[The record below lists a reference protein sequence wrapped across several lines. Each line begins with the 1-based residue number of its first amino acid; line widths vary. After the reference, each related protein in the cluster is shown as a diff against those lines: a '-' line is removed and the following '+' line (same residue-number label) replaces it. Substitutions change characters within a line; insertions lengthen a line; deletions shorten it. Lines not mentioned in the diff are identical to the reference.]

1 MNWPGRIIA
10 AACLFAL
17 GACDASGAASK
28 EIPIVDGGDG
38 GSEARVALEAGR
50 DLDAGSD
57 LDAAKVVLAPLV
69 DMEGWRSYDASVD
82 PLRDH
87 QPSVI
92 SCDARSFYE
101 ELGALEVDTGRCNY
115 LLASTPALRR
125 VPAGSEVHLSLLHFD
140 LQAPAPA
147 EVHVAILFGD
157 SVEWETT
164 LPIPIRAGEQV
175 AVFRSKRALEFQD
188 PIRLHLHNHGGNTY
202 MLNAIEVAEA
212 R

>member
-1 MNWPGRIIA
+1 MVA
-10 AACLFAL
+10 AACLWVSA
-17 GACDASGAASK
+17 ACDAT
-28 EIPIVDGGDG
+28 
-38 GSEARVALEAGR
+38 SEALPVADAHVDESESAAPVALDAGRDLEAGR
-50 DLDAGSD
+50 ELDARE
-57 LDAAKVVLAPLV
+57 VVLAPLV
-69 DMEGWRSYDASVD
+69 DMEDWRSYDAALD

-87 QPSVI
+87 QPSVV

-101 ELGALEVDTGRCNY
+101 ELGALEVDTARCNY
-115 LLASTPALRR
+115 LLAVAPALRR

-175 AVFRSKRALEFQD
+175 AVFRSKRALDFQD

-202 MLNAIEVAEA
+202 MLNAIQVAEDQ
-212 R
+212 